1 MSTNIQYIYTDINCG
16 FQMFILCLDT
26 YFCKY

>member
-1 MSTNIQYIYTDINCG
+1 MYTYTLILIAVSK
-16 FQMFILCLDT
+16 FILCLDT